1 MITLKIGIDQIFAE
15 PLSNLNQAQ
24 QSYALNTTLNT
35 TLNTSF
41 ASSSAS
47 RSFYKQP
54 PEVTPKFST
63 SNTTRAQLKDN
74 VLKIHNKT
82 GVLDKILQV
91 YFDDKAQNSNADSNE
106 INEIENDMIKQK
118 GALNVYLSNDYNTH
132 MVLCNF
138 LSSLEAESNKQID
151 INSSIPNSFE
161 PTEEEYKGMSDLD
174 RQNLLDYIHKYKNEL
189 ITNLGMNV
197 YKKDTMVVPQSTGS
211 NIKVTYETQNNYDSK
226 KFNLFRMYVD
236 NKDLPDEHVAHY
248 LNGNVTN
255 MIQAI
260 ERFFQ
265 NSYQSSELV
274 LYYSYPE
281 TTIIVS
287 QKEVKHYFS
296 FVGSIDE
303 LFNQVRVDFPRLTNF
318 RLFALNGKEITRNNT
333 KKFIGA
339 LHLLNKSVI
348 RVKY

>member
-189 ITNLGMNV
+189 ITNLGVNV

>member
-15 PLSNLNQAQ
+15 PLTNLNQGQ
-24 QSYALNTTLNT
+24 NSYALNTTLNT

-41 ASSSAS
+41 ASSSVS
-47 RSFYKQP
+47 RTFYKKP
-54 PEVTPKFST
+54 AEVTPKFST
-63 SNTTRAQLKDN
+63 SNTTRAQLKEN
-74 VLKIHNKT
+74 VLKIQNKT
-82 GVLDKILQV
+82 GVLEKILQI
-91 YFDDKAQNSNADSNE
+91 YFNDKEQNSNADSNE

-118 GALNVYLSNDYNTH
+118 GTLNVFLSNDYYTH
-132 MVLCNF
+132 KILCNF
-138 LSSLEAESNKQID
+138 LSSLESESNKHID
-151 INSSIPNSFE
+151 INSSVPNSFE

-189 ITNLGMNV
+189 ITNLGVNI
-197 YKKDTMVVPQSTGS
+197 YKKDTLVVPTSS
-211 NIKVTYETQNNYDSK
+211 NVKVTYETQNSYDTK

-248 LNGNVTN
+248 FNANVTN

-260 ERFFQ
+260 EKYFQ
-265 NSYQSSELV
+265 NSYQSTELV

-281 TTIIVS
+281 TTIVVNS
-287 QKEVKHYFS
+287 KEVKHYFS
-296 FVGSIDE
+296 FVASIDE
-303 LFNQVRVDFPRLTNF
+303 LFNQVKVDFPRLTNF
-318 RLFALNGKEITRNNT
+318 RLFALNGTEITRNST

>member
-15 PLSNLNQAQ
+15 PLTNLNQAQ
-24 QSYALNTTLNT
+24 NSYALNTTLNT

-41 ASSSAS
+41 SSSS
-47 RSFYKQP
+47 RSFYKKP
-54 PEVTPKFST
+54 PEVTPKFCT
-63 SNTTRAQLKDN
+63 SNTTRAQLKEN

-91 YFDDKAQNSNADSNE
+91 YFNDKEQNSNSDSNE
-106 INEIENDMIKQK
+106 LNEIENDMIKQK
-118 GALNVYLSNDYNTH
+118 GTLNVFLLNDYTSHKN
-132 MVLCNF
+132 LCNF
-138 LSSLEAESNKQID
+138 LSSLEAESNNHID

-174 RQNLLDYIHKYKNEL
+174 RQNLLDYIHKYKNDL
-189 ITNLGMNV
+189 ITNLGVNV
-197 YKKDTMVVPQSTGS
+197 YKKDTMVVPTLS
-211 NIKVTYETQNNYDSK
+211 NVKVTYETQINYDTK

-248 LNGNVTN
+248 LNAHVTN

-260 ERFFQ
+260 ERYFQ
-265 NSYQSSELV
+265 NSYQSTELV

-281 TTIIVS
+281 TTIIVN

-296 FVGSIDE
+296 FVASIDE

-318 RLFALNGKEITRNNT
+318 RLFALNGTEITRNNT